1 MILLNPPLEARDG
14 HTLRVL
20 AICRISSTDA
30 AKQDVR
36 SLDDQENLIRNWV
49 ASHWEGPAD
58 MKVIAGRGSGE
69 RLDRQESRDA
79 EDALETR
86 QYDLVISEDLGRIF
100 RRMQAFEFCEIAED
114 YDTRVIALNDH
125 VDTGAEGWRISA
137 FFASMRHE
145 MYNADTANRI
155 RRTHNN
161 RFRQGGVVQ
170 FVIFGYEKPLG
181 AKNDIE
187 LRKADGAEAIYDR
200 WFSMLEEG
208 ASFAE
213 VADWL
218 NAENVPVGKYC
229 RGTRWTG
236 EMVSRTSRD
245 PLLKGQRVRNRV
257 VTKRV
262 NSTGRR
268 RSVRQE
274 PEGWIIRE
282 CPHLQMIDPNR
293 FDRVG
298 RMLKKR
304 NAKNS
309 RKRSGSSDPRAHVPR
324 KRTLW
329 PGQHLKCGVCG
340 RTLGHFGTKERPTL
354 MCSGADEYRCWNSVC
369 LNAKVA
375 GEKLSEA
382 IMAAVSGLPEFDTEL
397 LARVEAQADEA
408 FTERGA
414 ALATAQRAADS
425 ARRRVDNLA
434 EAVAASGCS
443 AVLLDHLRTA
453 EDRCREMTAEVS
465 RLERLGA
472 ERTPAPSIERVRAA
486 AMNSVAGLAIESQEF
501 GRVMHDLAPEITVYP
516 VRGVDGGRIH
526 FRAVVRL
533 DASCFAEN
541 LDEMPSAQDA
551 LRIELEVDLFDP
563 PKPMAVLNQAVAML
577 CADGAKMKQRE
588 AAAAL
593 GTSQPAVQRALKLH
607 RLMQE
612 LGLGSP
618 WRQVLTPPEDDSKL
632 RRYRHPRYRFEPLE
646 GFPRMLSGGAPSPPS

>member
-1 MILLNPPLEARDG
+1 MILLTPPLEARDG

-49 ASHWEGPAD
+49 ASHWEGPVEV
-58 MKVIAGRGSGE
+58 KVIAGRGSGE

-86 QYDLVISEDLGRIF
+86 RYDLVISEDLGRIF

-114 YDTRVIALNDH
+114 HDTRVIALNDH

-145 MYNADTANRI
+145 MYNADTASRI

-181 AKNDIE
+181 AKNDSE

-200 WFSMLEEG
+200 WFTMLESG

-229 RGTRWTG
+229 RGNRWTG
-236 EMVSRTSRD
+236 EMVSRTTRD

-268 RSVRQE
+268 RSVRQG

-282 CPHLQMIDPNR
+282 CPHLQMIDPER

-298 RMLKKR
+298 RMLEKR
-304 NAKNS
+304 NAKHS
-309 RKRSGSSDPRAHVPR
+309 RTQSGSGDPRAHVPR

-354 MCSGADEYRCWNSVC
+354 VCCGADEYQCWNSVC

-375 GEKLSEA
+375 GEKLSAA
-382 IMAAVSGLPEFDTEL
+382 IIAAVADLPEFDAEL
-397 LARVEAQADEA
+397 LARVEAQADYA
-408 FTERGA
+408 FGERGA
-414 ALATAQRAADS
+414 ALAAARRAVES
-425 ARRRVDNLA
+425 QQRRVDNLA
-434 EAVAASGCS
+434 EAIAESGGS
-443 AVLLDHLRTA
+443 AVLLEHLRTA
-453 EDRCREMTAEVS
+453 EDRCRELTDEVL

-472 ERTPAPSIERVRAA
+472 ERTPAPSIDLVRAA
-486 AMNSVAGLAIESQEF
+486 AMESIAGMSIGSQEF
-501 GRVMHDLAPEITVYP
+501 GRIMHDLAPNITVFP
-516 VRGVDGGRIH
+516 VRSVDGGRIH
-526 FRAVVRL
+526 FRAVVQL
-533 DASCFAEN
+533 DANCFADN
-541 LDEMPSAQDA
+541 LDEIPSAQDA
-551 LRIELEVDLFDP
+551 LRLELVVDLFDP
-563 PKPMAVLNQAVAML
+563 PQPMAVLSSAVAML
-577 CADGAKMKQRE
+577 CSDGNKMKQRD

-593 GTSQPAVQRALKLH
+593 GTSQPAVQRALKIH
-607 RLMQE
+607 VLMQE
-612 LGLGSP
+612 LGLTSP
-618 WRQVLTPPEDDSKL
+618 WRQVTAPPEDDSKL
-632 RRYRHPRYRFEPLE
+632 RRYRHNRYRFEPLE
-646 GFPRMLSGGAPSPPS
+646 GFPRVLPECQLT